1 MKNWYIYFVAMMAIY
16 GLGCN
21 RTTSKKQVMQI
32 GPADAQC
39 LNCDTLGTTVRMNM
53 IQNHYPLDTKNVY
66 AILLNPKRKSLIFG
80 GDWTLQKWENGSW
93 MGAKMNGMYGFG
105 DVGMQLNF
113 APDYY
118 CFSYPVSCYRITSGK
133 YRIIQSFHDGRT
145 ENCFTE
151 KYYVMRTKLLLGVLA
166 WFAACTLQ
174 AQEVND
180 RYIEVTGTSEIE
192 IVPDKIHYLIEI
204 REYFEEEFDGKSKSE
219 EYRTK
224 VPLGQIEQQL
234 WKVLIDVGIPK
245 EAVRTQEVG
254 DYWRRQGQDFLVSKK
269 YDITLTDFKQIDEI
283 VKRIDTRG
291 VNTMRIGELEN
302 KDMLVYHQKGKIEAL
317 KAAQRKATYL
327 VEALGKKLGAVI
339 RIVEDGNIGMS
350 SLFSAQSNV
359 RASDAAS
366 FDGFRTIKRHYSMQV
381 RFEITD

>member
-1 MKNWYIYFVAMMAIY
+1 
-16 GLGCN
+16 
-21 RTTSKKQVMQI
+21 
-32 GPADAQC
+32 
-39 LNCDTLGTTVRMNM
+39 
-53 IQNHYPLDTKNVY
+53 
-66 AILLNPKRKSLIFG
+66 
-80 GDWTLQKWENGSW
+80 
-93 MGAKMNGMYGFG
+93 
-105 DVGMQLNF
+105 
-113 APDYY
+113 
-118 CFSYPVSCYRITSGK
+118 
-133 YRIIQSFHDGRT
+133 
-145 ENCFTE
+145 
-151 KYYVMRTKLLLGVLA
+151 MRTKLLLGVLA

-204 REYFEEEFDGKSKSE
+204 REYFEEEFDGKSKPE
-219 EYRTK
+219 GYRTK
-224 VPLGQIEQQL
+224 VPLEQIEQQL
-234 WKVLIDVGIPK
+234 WKVLADVGILK

-317 KAAQRKATYL
+317 KAAQRKAAYL
-327 VEALGKKLGAVI
+327 VEALGKKLGEVI
-339 RIVEDGNIGMS
+339 RIVEDGNAGMS
-350 SLFSAQSNV
+350 SFFSAQSNV

-366 FDGFRTIKRHYSMQV
+366 FDGFRTIKKYYSMQV